1 MGHWVLCSVVIRT
14 SKPKSIPPGGFAL
27 AGAVEY
33 AVDSVVS
40 KIILDKKAGSLTLFA
55 FDAGQKLSEHAAP
68 FDAVVQVIE
77 GRAKITLGGQPHELQ
92 AGDCIIMP
100 ANMPHAVDAPDR
112 FKMLLT
118 MIRSA

>member
-1 MGHWVLCSVVIRT
+1 MGT
-14 SKPKSIPPGGFAL
+14 PKSVPSGGFAL
-27 AGAVEY
+27 TGAVEY
-33 AVDSVVS
+33 ATDSIVS
-40 KIILDKKAGSLTLFA
+40 KILLDKKVGSLTLFA

-77 GRAKITLGGQPHELQ
+77 GHGKITLGGKPYELQ

-100 ANMPHAVDAPDR
+100 ANVPHAVDAPER

-118 MIRSA
+118 MIRSN

>member
-1 MGHWVLCSVVIRT
+1 MVINT
-14 SKPKSIPPGGFAL
+14 GKPKSVPSGQFAL

-40 KIILDKKAGSLTLFA
+40 KIILDKQAGTLTLFA

-68 FDAVVQVIE
+68 FDAVIEVIE
-77 GRAKITLGGQPHELQ
+77 GHGKVTLGGQPYDLH

-100 ANMPHAVDAPDR
+100 ANVPHALDAPEK

>member
-1 MGHWVLCSVVIRT
+1 MVINT
-14 SKPKSIPPGGFAL
+14 GKPKSVPSGQFAL

-40 KIILDKKAGSLTLFA
+40 KIILDKQAGTLTLFA

-68 FDAVVQVIE
+68 FDAVIEVIE
-77 GRAKITLGGQPHELQ
+77 GHGKVTLGGQPYDLHV
-92 AGDCIIMP
+92 GDCIIMP
-100 ANMPHAVDAPDR
+100 ANVPHALDAPEK